1 MYDLVQFNIG
11 NCVEIKG
18 IPKTTNENCTDI
30 VQAISKKINLDVSI
44 KSTFRIHSTSTN
56 TSIFVVDF
64 NSLDM
69 KKKFIRKVKT
79 MKINAKMISNRWS
92 EDLRIYAN
100 DTHKIQKKFIT
111 RNACKDKNFKYVWT
125 NNAEILVKKVDGV
138 KNFLIK
144 SDEDIINL
152 YVYLV
157 SNCNI
162 VLYNIFLLIYGVR
175 YFERC

>member
-1 MYDLVQFNIG
+1 MRLTKYRR
-11 NCVEIKG
+11 
-18 IPKTTNENCTDI
+18 
-30 VQAISKKINLDVSI
+30 NLFT
-44 KSTFRIHSTSTN
+44 K
-56 TSIFVVDF
+56 
-64 NSLDM
+64 
-69 KKKFIRKVKT
+69 
-79 MKINAKMISNRWS
+79 
-92 EDLRIYAN
+92 
-100 DTHKIQKKFIT
+100 T
-111 RNACKDKNFKYVWT
+111 RNACKDKNFKFVWT